1 VPGYHGSWKD
11 SPASASWGLGLKAF
25 VFIILYFVSDN
36 ISLCRHEQTGVIL
49 FSVQILSDV
58 FGIVF
63 L

>member
-1 VPGYHGSWKD
+1 VQGNHGSWKD
-11 SPASASWGLGLKAF
+11 PPASASWGLGLKAF

-36 ISLCRHEQTGVIL
+36 IFLCRHEQKGVL
-49 FSVQILSDV
+49 FSIQILSDV